1 MLRIIRYS
9 RYLGLNNGIV
19 GTKIMTRSSWSVSK
33 VRDTFVDYFANERDH
48 SRIMAS
54 PVVPVNDPTLLFT
67 NAGMNQFKSIFL
79 GTVEP
84 NSPFYYLKRAANS
97 QKCIRAGGK
106 HNDLTDVGKDTYH
119 HTFFEMLGT
128 WSFGDYFKEE
138 AIEWALDLLLNKYN
152 LPKDRIYVS
161 YFAGCD
167 QMGIPCDHETKDI
180 WLRYLPPDRVLPF
193 GSKENF
199 WEMGETG
206 PCGPCSEIHF
216 DTIGNRNAAHLVNRD
231 DPTVMEIWN
240 LVFMQYRKDKEIA
253 SDAITLKPLPA
264 AHVDTGMG
272 LERITAILQNK
283 TSNYDTDVFSPILSA
298 IHSLCR
304 GSCGPYG
311 GLVAGQTLSRQASRQ
326 ELERDV
332 AYRAIAD
339 HIRTLCVAIA
349 DGVLPSNEHRGYVI
363 RRIVRR
369 AIRYTLVVFLTL
381 INFV

>member
-1 MLRIIRYS
+1 MLRFVRIPKKINVIKSIQGVAYIQSS
-9 RYLGLNNGIV
+9 RLCSTHN
-19 GTKIMTRSSWSVSK
+19 WSVNK
-33 VRDTFVDYFANERDH
+33 VRDVFVDYFADEKAH
-48 SRIMAS
+48 SRIKAS

-84 NSPFYYLKRAANS
+84 NSHFYHLKRAANS

-138 AIEWALDLLLNKYN
+138 AIEWALDLLLNKYK

-167 QMGIPCDHETKDI
+167 HMGIPCDIESRDI
-180 WLRYLPPDRVLPF
+180 WLRHLPSERVLPF

-199 WEMGETG
+199 WEMGDTG

-216 DTIGNRNAAHLVNRD
+216 DTIGERDAAHLVNSD

-240 LVFMQYRKDKEIA
+240 LVFMQYRKDKEA
-253 SDAITLKPLPA
+253 SSDMITLKPLPA

-283 TSNYDTDVFSPILSA
+283 TSNYDTDVFMPLLTA
-298 IHSLCR
+298 IHSLCE
-304 GSCGPYG
+304 GSCAPYG
-311 GLVAGQTLSRQASRQ
+311 GVVTSAASESLQQQTAPAFSRQ

-349 DGVLPSNEHRGYVI
+349 DGALPSNEHRGYVL

-369 AIRYTLVVFLTL
+369 AIR
-381 INFV
+381 